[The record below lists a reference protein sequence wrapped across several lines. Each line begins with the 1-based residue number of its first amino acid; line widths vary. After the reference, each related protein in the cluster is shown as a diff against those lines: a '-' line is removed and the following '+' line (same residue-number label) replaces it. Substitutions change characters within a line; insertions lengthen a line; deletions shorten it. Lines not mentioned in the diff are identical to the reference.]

1 MRVKVRVVGLMNT
14 RRRVAAMRAAIERGQ
29 VAEIVSREVE
39 PVADRARDYA
49 PKVSG
54 RLANAI
60 TVSTQAVEP
69 LRIDP
74 VEVYVGPT
82 EDIEYALPVET
93 GTPDGVFGPGQD
105 YAGTAPHP
113 YLRPAFDEEA
123 DRVLRAIGVA
133 LVDEVLGAGSS

>member
-1 MRVKVRVVGLMNT
+1 MRVKVRVVGFKAT
-14 RRRVAAMRAAIERGQ
+14 RRTIAAMRSAMKRGE
-29 VAEIVSREVE
+29 VTEIVSREVRPIAE
-39 PVADRARDYA
+39 RASHYA

-54 RLANAI
+54 RLANSMA
-60 TVSTQAVEP
+60 VSTQAVDP

-82 EDIEYALPVET
+82 EDVDYALPVEE
-93 GTPDGVFGPGQD
+93 GTPDGVVGPGQD

-123 DRVLRAIGVA
+123 DPALRAIGTA
-133 LVDEVLGAGSS
+133 LVDRVLGARA